1 MSRFDRRQLLVQ
13 KYGGSS
19 VATPEHIRRV
29 ADRIVE
35 CRKTSAHVV
44 VAVSAMGKTTDQ
56 LVALAHQVSAKPSGR
71 EMDQLLA
78 CGETMAVSL
87 LGLAL
92 QDRDVPAVSL
102 TAAQCG
108 IRTDGSFNRARI
120 ADVETGRL
128 IHELEAG
135 RVVVVAGFQGVSPQ
149 HEVTTLG
156 RGGGDITGAA
166 LAAALQAPVC
176 EICTDVD
183 GVYSADPNVVPDAR
197 LVPQMSYEE
206 AIELAAAGAK
216 VLHPRA
222 AEICLQFDVPIHVRS
237 SFHQQPGT
245 WIRGGALSMEQA
257 AVVGITSDRKI
268 AKVTLLD
275 VQDQPGLAAAVFR
288 DLAREDVN
296 VRLIIQAAAS
306 HDRNRITFITDADQ
320 VDQVRTLEAAW
331 RKRATVGDV
340 LVDTNVAKIAI
351 VGSRIASTP
360 GLAARMFSALA
371 RNGVNIDC
379 ISTSEMKVSCVISA
393 DDLDQAVR
401 AVHAEFFGNA
411 ANRAKS
417 AVKAT
422 ARSAASRTRRK
433 PAAPAAPLTKKKTPA
448 AARVAAKAKARG

>member
-1 MSRFDRRQLLVQ
+1 MTRFRRADLLVQ

-19 VATPEHIRRV
+19 VATSERVQNIARRIAQCRQEHP
-29 ADRIVE
+29 
-35 CRKTSAHVV
+35 HMV

-56 LVALAHQVSAKPSGR
+56 LIALAHEVSTRPGGR

-78 CGETMAVSL
+78 CGETIAVSL

-92 QDRDVPAVSL
+92 QDLGVPAISL

-120 ADVETGRL
+120 ADVETARL
-128 IHELEAG
+128 IHELESG
-135 RVVVVAGFQGVSPQ
+135 HVVVVAGFQGVSPEQ
-149 HEVTTLG
+149 ETTTLG

-183 GVYSADPNVVPDAR
+183 GVYSADPNVVPGAR
-197 LVPQMSYEE
+197 LVPEMSYEE
-206 AIELAAAGAK
+206 AIELAASGAK

-222 AEICLQFDVPIHVRS
+222 AEICLQYDVPIHVRS
-237 SFHQQPGT
+237 SFHHKPGT
-245 WIRGGALSMEQA
+245 WIRGGHLTMEQA
-257 AVVGITSDRKI
+257 AVVGITSDKKI

-275 VQDQPGLAAAVFR
+275 VHDQPGVAAGIFR

-296 VRLIIQAAAS
+296 VRLIIQAAAT
-306 HDRNRITFITDADQ
+306 HDRNRITFVTDADQ
-320 VDQVRTLEAAW
+320 VDLVKALETTW
-331 RKRATVGDV
+331 RRRGVVGDV
-340 LVDTNVAKIAI
+340 LIDTHVAKIAI

-371 RNGVNIDC
+371 RNQVNIDC

-393 DDLDQAVR
+393 ADLDQGVR

-411 ANRAKS
+411 A
-417 AVKAT
+417 
-422 ARSAASRTRRK
+422 ASRGR
-433 PAAPAAPLTKKKTPA
+433 KTPA
-448 AARVAAKAKARG
+448 AAATKPAVRKAAVKTTSGAARPAAGRR

>member
-1 MSRFDRRQLLVQ
+1 VSRFERSGLLVQ

-19 VATPEHIRRV
+19 VATPDHIRNV
-29 ADRIVE
+29 AERIAK
-35 CRKTSAHVV
+35 CRRTSPHLV

-56 LVALAHQVSAKPSGR
+56 LIAMASQVSRKPVGR
-71 EMDQLLA
+71 EMDQLLS

-92 QDRDVPAVSL
+92 QERGVPAISL
-102 TAAQCG
+102 TAGQCG

-120 ADVETGRL
+120 RDVETSRL
-128 IHELEAG
+128 IHELESG
-135 RVVVVAGFQGVSPQ
+135 RVVVVAGFQGVTPE
-149 HEVTTLG
+149 HEITTLG

-183 GVYSADPNVVPDAR
+183 GVYSADPNLVPSAR
-197 LVPQMSYEE
+197 LVKEMGYEE

-222 AEICLQFDVPIHVRS
+222 AEISLQYDVPIHVRS
-237 SFHQQPGT
+237 SFHFKPGT
-245 WIRGGALSMEQA
+245 WIRGDSPTMEHA
-257 AVVGITSDRKI
+257 AVVGITSDKKV

-275 VQDQPGLAAAVFR
+275 VRDQPGVAATVFR
-288 DLAREDVN
+288 DLAREEIN
-296 VRLIIQAAAS
+296 VRLIIQAAAT

-320 VDQVRTLEAAW
+320 VEQVHGLERSW
-331 RKRATVGDV
+331 KKRGLAGEV
-340 LVDTNVAKIAI
+340 LIDTAVAKIAI

-371 RNGVNIDC
+371 RNDVNIDC

-393 DDLDQAVR
+393 ADLELGIR

-411 ANRAKS
+411 AS
-417 AVKAT
+417 APR
-422 ARSAASRTRRK
+422 ARSAKKAAPRTTTAASSRAAVGKRTGRAAATRR
-433 PAAPAAPLTKKKTPA
+433 
-448 AARVAAKAKARG
+448 

>member
-1 MSRFDRRQLLVQ
+1 
-13 KYGGSS
+13 
-19 VATPEHIRRV
+19 
-29 ADRIVE
+29 
-35 CRKTSAHVV
+35 
-44 VAVSAMGKTTDQ
+44 
-56 LVALAHQVSAKPSGR
+56 
-71 EMDQLLA
+71 
-78 CGETMAVSL
+78 
-87 LGLAL
+87 
-92 QDRDVPAVSL
+92 
-102 TAAQCG
+102 
-108 IRTDGSFNRARI
+108 
-120 ADVETGRL
+120 
-128 IHELEAG
+128 
-135 RVVVVAGFQGVSPQ
+135 
-149 HEVTTLG
+149 
-156 RGGGDITGAA
+156 
-166 LAAALQAPVC
+166 
-176 EICTDVD
+176 
-183 GVYSADPNVVPDAR
+183 
-197 LVPQMSYEE
+197 
-206 AIELAAAGAK
+206 
-216 VLHPRA
+216 
-222 AEICLQFDVPIHVRS
+222 
-237 SFHQQPGT
+237 
-245 WIRGGALSMEQA
+245 MEQA

>member
-1 MSRFDRRQLLVQ
+1 MSRFRPAHLLVQ

-19 VATPEHIRRV
+19 VATPEHIQRI

-35 CRKTSAHVV
+35 CRRTSAHMV

-56 LVALAHQVSAKPSGR
+56 LIALAHQVSRRPVGR
-71 EMDQLLA
+71 EMDQLLS
-78 CGETMAVSL
+78 CGETIAVSL

-92 QDRDVPAVSL
+92 QDRGVPAVSL

-120 ADVETGRL
+120 ANIDTSRL
-128 IHELEAG
+128 IHELETG

-183 GVYSADPNVVPDAR
+183 GVYSADPNLVPSAR
-197 LVPQMSYEE
+197 LVPEMSYEE
-206 AIELAAAGAK
+206 AIELAASGAK

-222 AEICLQFDVPIHVRS
+222 AEICLQYDVPIHVRS
-237 SFHQQPGT
+237 SFHHRPGT
-245 WIRGGALSMEQA
+245 WIRGGRLAMEQA
-257 AVVGITSDRKI
+257 AVVGITSDKKI
-268 AKVTLLD
+268 AKVTLLE
-275 VQDQPGLAAAVFR
+275 VQDQPGLAAAIFR

-296 VRLIIQAAAS
+296 VRLIIQAAAT

-320 VDQVRTLEAAW
+320 VDQVRALEAAW
-331 RKRATVGDV
+331 RKRGTVGQT
-340 LVDTNVAKIAI
+340 LIDTDVAKIAI

-371 RNGVNIDC
+371 RNNVNIDC

-393 DDLDQAVR
+393 ADLDQGVR

-411 ANRAKS
+411 ASAPRATPR
-417 AVKAT
+417 AAAARKAP
-422 ARSAASRTRRK
+422 RK
-433 PAAPAAPLTKKKTPA
+433 IAAPTATPKRATPA
-448 AARVAAKAKARG
+448 AKAAAAPKRAAKRKG